1 MSFFLNKLKN
11 INLAMYI
18 LIALALGIIAGALFY
33 LFGVSSITEVYLRP
47 IGAIFVNLL
56 KFIVVPVVF
65 LSIIDG
71 VVSMGD
77 FKKLGS
83 VGLKSVSYF
92 FVTTVLACLTGLLL
106 SSFFSYVGLFQK
118 LSFVRF

>member
-11 INLAMYI
+11 INLATYI
-18 LIALALGIIAGALFY
+18 LVALALGIMAGTLFY
-33 LFGVSSITEVYLRP
+33 LFGVSIITEIYLRP
-47 IGAIFVNLL
+47 IGTIFVNLL
-56 KFIVVPVVF
+56 KFIVIPVVF

-83 VGLKSVSYF
+83 VGLKSILYF
-92 FVTTVLACLTGLLL
+92 FVTTVLACLTGLVL
-106 SSFFSYVGLFQK
+106 SSFFSYV
-118 LSFVRF
+118 RI